1 MTPSNLDDILNL
13 LSDHY
18 RRQTVRVLRGTPESE
33 VEFDELID
41 GIIQE
46 SRIEGQKAD
55 RIAVQLHHKHLPMLA
70 DQGLI
75 AYDPDARIVRYSP
88 DQQVEA
94 VMDGIVENQ
103 SLVESQE

>member
-18 RRQTVRVLRGTPESE
+18 RRQTVRVLRKTPGGE

-41 GIIQE
+41 RIIQE
-46 SRIEGQKAD
+46 SRVERGKTDQ
-55 RIAVQLHHKHLPMLA
+55 IAIQLHHKHLPMLA

-75 AYDPDARIVRYSP
+75 AYDPDDRVVRYHP
-88 DQQVEA
+88 KQQVEA

-103 SLVESQE
+103 SLVESQG